1 MKFKFSC
8 SFSNSVLRYL
18 KKISRQIF
26 RRLYTAT
33 RGHCIRLRFHFTLQ
47 QCVVLVGFAPVAKRD
62 TFASTYK
69 LVNVQKCFLFIT
81 IFYIFTV
88 VGILLFQFIYNISIV
103 LYLGTVQWRI
113 KKRLQYPHKHCP
125 NLSCVSFFFPYIF
138 SLSPVWLIS
147 DRTFFIN

>member
-113 KKRLQYPHKHCP
+113 KKDINIRTNIVLTYHVWVFSFRIFFLSLQ
-125 NLSCVSFFFPYIF
+125 F
-138 SLSPVWLIS
+138 
-147 DRTFFIN
+147 D

>member
-88 VGILLFQFIYNISIV
+88 VGIILFQFIYNTSIV

-113 KKRLQYPHKHCP
+113 KKGKKGSKGWKTVKNCP
-125 NLSCVSFFFPYIF
+125 NLSCVSFFSFRIF
-138 SLSPVWLIS
+138 FLPLQF
-147 DRTFFIN
+147 D